1 MLDVCKNVDY
11 DMNYAYEHDRNVIHT
26 KCEWI

>member
-11 DMNYAYEHDRNVIHT
+11 NMNYSYERDRNVIHT